1 MLNYEKKDII
11 TSVKFSLVYFFIIF
25 LGLFCGFYLHDKIFI
40 IVGEVGIIGLVAHW
54 LGFFYYFRNVKK
66 C

>member
-11 TSVKFSLVYFFIIF
+11 TSVKFSLIYFFIILF
-25 LGLFCGFYLHDKIFI
+25 GLFCGFYLNDKVFL
-40 IVGEVGIIGLVAHW
+40 IVGEVGIIGLVVHW
-54 LGFFYYFRNVKK
+54 LGFFYYFRKLKK